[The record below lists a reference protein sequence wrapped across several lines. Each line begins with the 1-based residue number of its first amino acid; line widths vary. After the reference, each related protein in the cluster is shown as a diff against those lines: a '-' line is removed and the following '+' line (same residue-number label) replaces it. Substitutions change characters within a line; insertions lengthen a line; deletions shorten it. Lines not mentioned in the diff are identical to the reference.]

1 LLDRG
6 QVGRPTVREGGLRQP
21 PRSPDFAELR
31 ARFAEQLASVEAA
44 AREWGVRPDYPEAIF
59 ISSMIGTQGGFA
71 DIALSVAEALDGV
84 VREARATATE
94 ELARQR
100 VVTEETRYALGEA
113 SAAVANMKNGAK
125 VAIQQIE
132 AEKTAA
138 MTKLITS
145 IVPEMVRGV
154 REAVVI
160 KERRYNHAVEWM
172 RGLGIGAL
180 MLSLVLGGFVWGT
193 WSDWG
198 LTARIENIGSAIER
212 CQLTS
217 RWADDKGKRL
227 CEMDDFVRN

>member
-6 QVGRPTVREGGLRQP
+6 HVGQPTVRDGGLRQP
-21 PRSPDFAELR
+21 PRPPDFAELR
-31 ARFAEQLASVEAA
+31 ARFAEQLAAVEAA

-71 DIALSVAEALDGV
+71 DIALSVAEALDAV
-84 VREARATATE
+84 VREARATAVE

-138 MTKLITS
+138 MTKLINS

-180 MLSLVLGGFVWGT
+180 MLSLVLGGFIWGT

-198 LTARIENIGSAIER
+198 LTARIENIGSAIVR

-217 RWADDKGKRL
+217 HWADDKGKRL
-227 CEMDDFVRN
+227 CEVDDFVRN

>member
-1 LLDRG
+1 MDS
-6 QVGRPTVREGGLRQP
+6 VGSQREGPLP
-21 PRSPDFAELR
+21 PLDLSELR
-31 ARFAEQLASVEAA
+31 ARFSERLTAVATA
-44 AREWGVRPDYPEAIF
+44 ARDWGVRPEYPEGVF
-59 ISSMIGTQGGFA
+59 ISTMIGTQSGFA
-71 DIALSVAEALDGV
+71 DLALSLADELHAV
-84 VREARATATE
+84 VRQARATAVE

-113 SAAVANMKNGAK
+113 SAAITNLKIGAK

-132 AEKTAA
+132 AEKAAA
-138 MTKLITS
+138 MTKLIKS

-154 REAVVI
+154 RHALVI

-180 MLSLVLGGFVWGT
+180 MLGLVLGGYVWGT

-198 LTARIENIGSAIER
+198 LTARVENIGSAIER
-212 CQLTS
+212 CRLTS
-217 RWADDKGKRL
+217 HWADDKGKRL

>member
-1 LLDRG
+1 MNALP
-6 QVGRPTVREGGLRQP
+6 GRPAQPVALETALMRADFQARLQALRDAAQAWGLQPNHPEG
-21 PRSPDFAELR
+21 
-31 ARFAEQLASVEAA
+31 V
-44 AREWGVRPDYPEAIF
+44 F
-59 ISSMIGTQGGFA
+59 ISTMIGTQSGFA
-71 DIALSVAEALDGV
+71 DLALSLAEELHAV
-84 VREARATATE
+84 VLQARATAVE

-113 SAAVANMKNGAK
+113 NAAISNLKTGAK

-138 MTKLITS
+138 MTKLIKC

-154 REAVVI
+154 REAIVI

-180 MLSLVLGGFVWGT
+180 MLSLALGGFIWGT

-198 LTARIENIGSAIER
+198 LTARVENIGSAIER

-217 RWADDKGKRL
+217 HWADDKGKRL